1 MRINE
6 VDNPV
11 TQADI
16 DQLEVFADRLFA
28 KVGIDVEFTRHFL
41 DRVNDERN
49 IKQITMSELTRLFKQ
64 EYKRWGKP
72 IARLGPDAE
81 AVMKDMAT
89 DINLPFALRW
99 DHKNN
104 ELDLIA
110 KTVMRKANFKTSNQ
124 EFAVED
130 GYKSMFRPSAYE
142 MAAERLHSVLQR
154 KEKENGGV
162 FRHALGWYAARIASG
177 FRDIDSRELVS
188 YYQKHFDPVLSE
200 ADLSYAPTMLMEQA
214 LPNMWPSNPQQFQS
228 KLGTLPGPAN
238 QVRGNIIELFPE
250 QFKNNPRIRVSVGN
264 YLVKNPAIF
273 QELVAANDNNA
284 SRFKLPGWV
293 KKAAPFAK
301 VFGGILTGI
310 LWPTPAGDPN
320 EAQSVIL
327 YNMIDSIIRTDPSTA
342 MEDIKEWYKDQG
354 KAEDYVDDW
363 YYQNAV
369 RHHNDQIVKQLDGVV
384 DPGLQRAA
392 NELADRM
399 RKAENQKALD
409 DLIGTIDGPLQNAI
423 NNLAPNVIT
432 ELPPEAL
439 LNPETNAEDLGLNP
453 PPSEFNDPTEI
464 FDIPPLVDPAKEN
477 PPLEIFPPEANPEIV
492 PPLEIDTTSPPEI
505 EIPDFDPEVDIPDI
519 EPKTN
524 PKVDPTVPKR
534 ITQPSREEPFRQPE
548 PPVDP
553 TVDPEYTPS
562 QPKIPTEP
570 DVPEVPDSKPSDQP
584 DIEIPQPLNAPQ
596 KEIPFIPPANVT
608 DPEIAFQNNPAK
620 DIPAP
625 VSAAPPTNGRGN
637 NNNNNKKNRKRRKWD
652 SGGSSDSDY
661 TDPLQRWQRKY
672 GMWDQ

>member
-369 RHHNDQIVKQLDGVV
+369 RHHNDQIDRKSVV
-384 DPGLQRAA
+384 
-392 NELADRM
+392 
-399 RKAENQKALD
+399 
-409 DLIGTIDGPLQNAI
+409 
-423 NNLAPNVIT
+423 
-432 ELPPEAL
+432 
-439 LNPETNAEDLGLNP
+439 
-453 PPSEFNDPTEI
+453 
-464 FDIPPLVDPAKEN
+464 
-477 PPLEIFPPEANPEIV
+477 
-492 PPLEIDTTSPPEI
+492 
-505 EIPDFDPEVDIPDI
+505 
-519 EPKTN
+519 
-524 PKVDPTVPKR
+524 
-534 ITQPSREEPFRQPE
+534 
-548 PPVDP
+548 
-553 TVDPEYTPS
+553 
-562 QPKIPTEP
+562 
-570 DVPEVPDSKPSDQP
+570 
-584 DIEIPQPLNAPQ
+584 
-596 KEIPFIPPANVT
+596 
-608 DPEIAFQNNPAK
+608 
-620 DIPAP
+620 
-625 VSAAPPTNGRGN
+625 
-637 NNNNNKKNRKRRKWD
+637 
-652 SGGSSDSDY
+652 
-661 TDPLQRWQRKY
+661 
-672 GMWDQ
+672 